1 MPAVGDRIELLP
13 SKVGQVPRPGV
24 VTAITGVLI
33 TVRWDTGEETK
44 FVPGPGVLSVVGG
57 GRRRTPAR
65 PTRPRAARTTASAP
79 ARQTAKSPTRI
90 RSRAAAAP
98 TARKG
103 TTTKKAAGATKK
115 AAKTPS
121 RSKQPKAKGDKGKS
135 KGKNGKK

>member
-13 SKVGQVPRPGV
+13 SKAGQVPRPGV

-65 PTRPRAARTTASAP
+65 PTRARSTAERGS
-79 ARQTAKSPTRI
+79 
-90 RSRAAAAP
+90 RSR
-98 TARKG
+98 RYQQL
-103 TTTKKAAGATKK
+103 
-115 AAKTPS
+115 
-121 RSKQPKAKGDKGKS
+121 RIDC
-135 KGKNGKK
+135 